1 MDIPGDTGTRVYRLC
16 PEGGGEDCWNASLDT
31 LVPTEE
37 APARLPRRAPGGTP
51 QHGPAYAPWDD
62 PFGSPDPSPSL
73 RIRAERGMER
83 FRKSAGTDG
92 AA

>member
-1 MDIPGDTGTRVYRLC
+1 M
-16 PEGGGEDCWNASLDT
+16 
-31 LVPTEE
+31 PTED
-37 APARLPRRAPGGTP
+37 APAPLPRRSPGGTQ
-51 QHGPAYAPWDD
+51 QHEPEYAPWDD

-73 RIRAERGMER
+73 RVRAELGMER